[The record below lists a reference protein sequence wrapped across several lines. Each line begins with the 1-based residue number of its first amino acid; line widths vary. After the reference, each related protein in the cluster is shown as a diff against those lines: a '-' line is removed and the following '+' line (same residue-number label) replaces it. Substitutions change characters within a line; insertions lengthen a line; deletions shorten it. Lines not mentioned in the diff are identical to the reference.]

1 MDTTRRKTSPPVS
14 RKESK
19 KHEIEAVAA
28 VIWHETANDSDQLD
42 YNAIAR
48 AALEAA
54 RRAR

>member
-1 MDTTRRKTSPPVS
+1 M
-14 RKESK
+14 KEYTQ
-19 KHEIEAVAA
+19 AD
-28 VIWHETANDSDQLD
+28 NDSDQLD

>member
-1 MDTTRRKTSPPVS
+1 MS
-14 RKESK
+14 R
-19 KHEIEAVAA
+19 IVRTL